1 VLTESKDQSKKSI
14 SPKLKVKL
22 NFKSIRRNIIP
33 IVKLLAAGMYSA
45 NIAKSLNM
53 SKPHVAYYTK
63 ILEKTGFIRREKRSN
78 VVCYEVTAKGKEFLD
93 KTESVLVGSKIWRL
107 HNAKYRYSLLHD
119 GVWPVEWRKVEMT
132 NWTALL
138 GLEAG
143 VGVQHTPSSIII
155 NVDAL
160 YGDDP
165 VKLMDT
171 ARSIADRTAKT
182 LMLKY
187 KCLLGEGSLC
197 RKPHFAIDD
206 AVAEFVSR
214 YFEISTPESK
224 IDRSEGP
231 GEIDFFGAKNA
242 VDYLRLPERVKE
254 MADKLEVMSC
264 DMTEIKATLE
274 QLVGIFDKGVEGR
287 TFETVIKSL
296 GDKQ

>member
-1 VLTESKDQSKKSI
+1 
-14 SPKLKVKL
+14 
-22 NFKSIRRNIIP
+22 
-33 IVKLLAAGMYSA
+33 MYSA

-63 ILEKTGFIRREKRSN
+63 ILEKIGFIRREKRSN
-78 VVCYEVTAKGKEFLD
+78 VVCYEVTTKGKEFLD

-107 HNAKYRYSLLHD
+107 HNAKYRYGLLHD
-119 GVWPVEWRKVEMT
+119 GAWPAEWRKVEMT

-160 YGDDP
+160 YGENP
-165 VKLMDT
+165 VTLIDS
-171 ARSIADRTAKT
+171 ARSVADRTAKT

-187 KCLLGEGSLC
+187 KCLLSEGSLC
-197 RKPHFAIDD
+197 RKPHIAIDD
-206 AVAEFVSR
+206 PVAEFVSR

-242 VDYLRLPERVKE
+242 VDYLRLPERVNQ
-254 MADKLEVMSC
+254 MADKLEVIS
-264 DMTEIKATLE
+264 DDILEVKAALE
-274 QLVGIFDKGVEGR
+274 QLAAFLGKSLIEHSL
-287 TFETVIKSL
+287 ETTIKSL
-296 GDKQ
+296 DDSTVLLKKNPTTSD